1 MKVFLVGYMA
11 SGKTTIGK
19 VLAKKMNF
27 EFIDLDHYIQTKESM
42 SVPEIFKL
50 KGEIYFRK
58 IEALYLNELIGIDKK
73 AVISLGGGTPC
84 YGNNMKTILNS
95 EDTISIYLKASLKEL
110 VKRLHI
116 DKHNRPLISHLT
128 TEESLLEFIGKH
140 LFERSNFYSQS
151 TKTINVDNKST
162 DAIVEDIILSLF

>member
-19 VLAKKMNF
+19 ALAKKMNF
-27 EFIDLDHYIQTKESM
+27 EFIDLDHYIEIKETM
-42 SVPEIFKL
+42 SIPEIFKL

-58 IEALYLNELIGIDKK
+58 IEALYLNELIEIDKK
-73 AVISLGGGTPC
+73 AVISLGGGKPC
-84 YGNNMKTILNS
+84 YGNNMETILNS
-95 EDTISIYLKASLKEL
+95 EDAISIYLKASLKEL

-128 TEESLLEFIGKH
+128 NEESLLEFIGKH